1 MKIFEPILHWQL
13 TQVSVKID
21 QYKIGLIEKH
31 LKPKLAIRLNR
42 LQIENKYLHK
52 LYEQAESI
60 ILNHNLK

>member
-1 MKIFEPILHWQL
+1 MSITAIILLILLIFMILCYAGQ
-13 TQVSVKID
+13 S
-21 QYKIGLIEKH
+21 
-31 LKPKLAIRLNR
+31 IRLNR